1 MMKSMTG
8 FGRASASGK
17 TRDYTVEIRS
27 VNGRYFD
34 CSVRLPRD
42 LFPLEERVRSYIR
55 EKSQSRGKIDVTVT
69 FSRRAGAEGGRT
81 VDTEFVK
88 DYLAALRRLRDE
100 FGLPDDVTTMRVAAE
115 PGVFRNGDEEI
126 DPDAEWNAL
135 LPALSEACRVH
146 DGMRETEGKKIAS
159 DLLSKLSFVSGCVDE
174 IAGRSE
180 ENVRSFR
187 ERFENRLRQILS
199 DDRIT
204 PDENRIL
211 TECAIYADRVAIDEE
226 IVRLRSHISAFSEI
240 AGEGTPSGKKLDFL
254 LQEMNREI
262 NTVGSKCADAGIAR
276 TVVTV
281 KNELEKIREQIQ
293 NIE

>member
-8 FGRASASGK
+8 FGRASSNSE

-55 EKSQSRGKIDVTVT
+55 DKSQSRGKIDVTV
-69 FSRRAGAEGGRT
+69 SYARRAGTANGRAI
-81 VDTEFVK
+81 DTAFVT
-88 DYLAALRRLRDE
+88 DYLASLYRLRDE
-100 FGLPDDVTTMRVAAE
+100 FGLTDDITVTRVAQE
-115 PGVFRNGDEEI
+115 PGVFLSGDGEI
-126 DPDAEWNAL
+126 DPDAEWNAI
-135 LPALSEACRVH
+135 LPALTEACRVH
-146 DGMRETEGKKIAS
+146 SAMRESEGKKIDA
-159 DLLSKLSFVSGCVDE
+159 DLRAKLSFVSGCVDE
-174 IAGRSE
+174 IASRSD

-240 AGEGTPSGKKLDFL
+240 ASEKAPSGKKLDFL

>member
-8 FGRASASGK
+8 FGRACASGA

-42 LFPLEERVRSYIR
+42 LFPLEERVRSTIR

-69 FSRRAGAEGGRT
+69 FARRAGEGNGRAI
-81 VDTEFVK
+81 DTDFVR
-88 DYLAALRRLRDE
+88 DYLSALYRLRDE
-100 FGLPDDVTTMRVAAE
+100 FGLPDDISVMRVAAE
-115 PGVFRNGDEEI
+115 PGVFRTGDEEI
-126 DPDAEWNAL
+126 DLDAEWDAL
-135 LPALSEACRVH
+135 LPALTEACRIH
-146 DGMRETEGKKIAS
+146 DAMRTTEGTKIAD
-159 DLLSKLSFVSGCVDE
+159 DLAAKLSFVSDCVAE
-174 IAGRSE
+174 IAGRSD

-187 ERFENRLRQILS
+187 ERFEARLRQILS

-240 AGEGTPSGKKLDFL
+240 ADEKTPSGKKLDFL

-293 NIE
+293 NVE

>member
-8 FGRASASGK
+8 FGRACASGA

-42 LFPLEERVRSYIR
+42 LFPLEERVRSTIR

-69 FSRRAGAEGGRT
+69 FARRAGEGNGRAI
-81 VDTEFVK
+81 DTDFVR
-88 DYLAALRRLRDE
+88 DYLSALYRLRDE
-100 FGLPDDVTTMRVAAE
+100 FGLPDDISVMRVAAD
-115 PGVFRNGDEEI
+115 PGVFRTGDEEI
-126 DPDAEWNAL
+126 DLDAEWNAL
-135 LPALSEACRVH
+135 LPALTEACRIH
-146 DGMRETEGKKIAS
+146 DAMRTTEGKKIAD
-159 DLLSKLSFVSGCVDE
+159 DLAAKLSFVSDCVAE
-174 IAGRSE
+174 IAGRSD

-187 ERFENRLRQILS
+187 ERFETRLRQILS

-240 AGEGTPSGKKLDFL
+240 ADEKTPSGKKLDFL

-293 NIE
+293 NVE

>member
-8 FGRASASGK
+8 FGRATASGEK
-17 TRDYTVEIRS
+17 RDYTVEIRS

-42 LFPLEERVRSYIR
+42 LLVLEERVRGFVR
-55 EKSQSRGKIDVTVT
+55 DQAQSRGKIDVTVS
-69 FSRRAGAEGGRT
+69 FDRRPGASCARAI
-81 VDTEFVK
+81 DSDFVR
-88 DYLAALRRLRDE
+88 DYLASLYRLRDE
-100 FGLPDDVTTMRVAAE
+100 FGLADDITVTRVAAE
-115 PGVFRNGDEEI
+115 PGVFLSSEETV
-126 DPDAEWNAL
+126 DPDAEWKTL

-146 DGMRETEGKKIAS
+146 TAMRETEGKKIAA
-159 DLLSKLSFVSGCVDE
+159 DLTNKLGFVSECVE
-174 IAGRSE
+174 TIAGRSE
-180 ENVRSFR
+180 ENIGSFR
-187 ERFENRLRQILS
+187 EKFENRLRQILS
-199 DDRIT
+199 DERIT

-226 IVRLRSHISAFSEI
+226 IVRLKSHITAFSEI
-240 AGEGTPSGKKLDFL
+240 AGEAAPSGKKLDFL
-254 LQEMNREI
+254 MQEMNREI

-276 TVVTV
+276 LVVTV

>member
-8 FGRASASGK
+8 FGRASSNSE

-42 LFPLEERVRSYIR
+42 LFPLEERVRCYI
-55 EKSQSRGKIDVTVT
+55 KDNSQSRGKIDVSVS
-69 FSRRAGAEGGRT
+69 FARRAGAATGRAI
-81 VDTEFVK
+81 DSAFVS
-88 DYLAALRRLRDE
+88 DYLASLYRLRDE
-100 FGLPDDVTTMRVAAE
+100 FGLTDDITVTKVAEE
-115 PGVFRNGDEEI
+115 PGVFLSGEGET
-126 DPDAEWNAL
+126 DPDAEWNAI
-135 LPALSEACRVH
+135 LPALAEACRVH
-146 DGMRETEGKKIAS
+146 SAMRESEGKKIDA
-159 DLLSKLSFVSGCVDE
+159 DLTAKLSFVSGCVDE
-174 IAGRSE
+174 IASRSD

-187 ERFENRLRQILS
+187 ERFESRLRQILS

-240 AGEGTPSGKKLDFL
+240 AGEKAPSGKKLDFL

>member
-8 FGRASASGK
+8 FGRASSSSE

-55 EKSQSRGKIDVTVT
+55 DNSQSRGKIDVTVS
-69 FSRRAGAEGGRT
+69 FSRRAGAPSGRAI
-81 VDTEFVK
+81 DAAFVA
-88 DYLAALRRLRDE
+88 DYLASLYRLRDE
-100 FGLPDDVTTMRVAAE
+100 FGLTDDITVMRVAQE
-115 PGVFRNGDEEI
+115 SGVFQTSEGET
-126 DPDAEWNAL
+126 DPDAEWNAI
-135 LPALSEACRVH
+135 LPALTEACRVH
-146 DGMRETEGKKIAS
+146 SAMRESEGKKIDA
-159 DLLSKLSFVSGCVDE
+159 DLTAKLSFVSGCVDE
-174 IAGRSE
+174 IASRSD

-226 IVRLRSHISAFSEI
+226 IVRLRSHITAFSEI
-240 AGEGTPSGKKLDFL
+240 ASEKTPSGKKLDFL

-276 TVVTV
+276 LVVTV

>member
-8 FGRASASGK
+8 FGRASASGA

-42 LFPLEERVRSYIR
+42 LLPLEERVRGFVR
-55 EKSQSRGKIDVTVT
+55 DNAQARGKIDVTVS
-69 FSRRAGAEGGRT
+69 FARRAGAENGRAI
-81 VDTEFVK
+81 DAAFVR
-88 DYLAALRRLRDE
+88 DYLDALHRLRDE
-100 FGLPDDVTTMRVAAE
+100 FGLPDDITVTRVAAE
-115 PGVFRNGDEEI
+115 PGVFLSSEEGI
-126 DPDAEWNAL
+126 DPDAEWTAL
-135 LPALSEACRVH
+135 FPALTEACRVH
-146 DGMRETEGKKIAS
+146 TAMRTAEGKKIS
-159 DLLSKLSFVSGCVDE
+159 DDLTAKLAFVSGCVDE
-174 IAGRSE
+174 ISGRSE
-180 ENVRSFR
+180 ENIRSFR
-187 ERFENRLRQILS
+187 ERFEGRLRQILS
-199 DDRIT
+199 DERIT

-240 AGEGTPSGKKLDFL
+240 AGEKAPSGKKLDFL

-276 TVVTV
+276 LVVTV

>member
-8 FGRASASGK
+8 FGRASASGA

-34 CSVRLPRD
+34 CSVRLPRE
-42 LFPLEERVRSYIR
+42 LLVLEERVRGFVR
-55 EKSQSRGKIDVTVT
+55 DKAQSRGKIDVTVSFT
-69 FSRRAGAEGGRT
+69 RRAGSGNGRAID
-81 VDTEFVK
+81 VDFVS
-88 DYLAALRRLRDE
+88 DYIAALYRLRDE
-100 FGLPDDVTTMRVAAE
+100 FGLTDDVTVTRVAAE
-115 PGVFRNGDEEI
+115 PGVFLESEGEI
-126 DPDAEWNAL
+126 DPDAEWNAI
-135 LPALSEACRVH
+135 LPALAEACAIH
-146 DGMRETEGKKIAS
+146 TAMREKEGEKISA
-159 DLLSKLSFVSGCVDE
+159 DLFSKLDFVSDCVRQIE
-174 IAGRSE
+174 ERSE
-180 ENVRSFR
+180 TNIVSFR
-187 ERFENRLRQILS
+187 EKFEGRLRQILS
-199 DDRIT
+199 DERIT

-226 IVRLRSHISAFSEI
+226 IVRLRSHVSAFSEI
-240 AGEGTPSGKKLDFL
+240 ADEAAPSGKKLDFL

-276 TVVTV
+276 LVVTV

>member
-8 FGRASASGK
+8 FGRGSASGA

-42 LFPLEERVRSYIR
+42 LLPLEERVRGYIR
-55 EKSQSRGKIDVTVT
+55 DHVQARGKIDVTVS
-69 FSRRAGAEGGRT
+69 FVRRAGAPNSRT
-81 VDTEFVK
+81 VDSDFVR
-88 DYLAALRRLRDE
+88 DYLAALYRLRDE
-100 FGLPDDVTTMRVAAE
+100 FGLPDDVTVTKVAAE
-115 PGVFRNGDEEI
+115 PGVFLSAEEGI
-126 DPDAEWNAL
+126 DPDAEWE
-135 LPALSEACRVH
+135 ALSNSLAEASRAH
-146 DGMRETEGKKIAS
+146 SSMRESEGKKIAD
-159 DLLSKLSFVSGCVDE
+159 DLIAKLGFISGCVDE
-174 IAGRSE
+174 IAGRSD

-187 ERFENRLRQILS
+187 CRFETRLRQILS

-240 AGEGTPSGKKLDFL
+240 ANEGAPSGKKLDFL
-254 LQEMNREI
+254 MQEMNREI

-276 TVVTV
+276 IVVTV

>member
-81 VDTEFVK
+81 VDTEFVM
-88 DYLAALRRLRDE
+88 DYLAALRRLRDD
-100 FGLPDDVTTMRVAAE
+100 FGLPDDITTMRVAAE
-115 PGVFRNGDEEI
+115 PGVFGTGEGEI

-240 AGEGTPSGKKLDFL
+240 ADERTPSGKKLDFL

>member
-8 FGRASASGK
+8 FGRASASGT

-55 EKSQSRGKIDVTVT
+55 DKSQSRGKIDVTVT
-69 FSRRAGAEGGRT
+69 FTRRAGAEGGRT

-88 DYLAALRRLRDE
+88 DYLAALRRLRDD
-100 FGLPDDVTTMRVAAE
+100 FGLPDDITTMRVAAE
-115 PGVFRNGDEEI
+115 PGVFCTGEGEI
-126 DPDAEWNAL
+126 DLDAEWNAL

-174 IAGRSE
+174 IADRSE

-226 IVRLRSHISAFSEI
+226 IVRLRSHVSAFSEI
-240 AGEGTPSGKKLDFL
+240 ADEKTPSGKKLDFL

>member
-8 FGRASASGK
+8 FGRATAPGT
-17 TRDYTVEIRS
+17 TRDYTIEIRS

-42 LFPLEERVRSYIR
+42 LLPLEERVRGFVR
-55 EKSQSRGKIDVTVT
+55 DKAQTRGKIDVTVSFT
-69 FSRRAGAEGGRT
+69 FRAGGEHART
-81 VDTEFVK
+81 IDADYVR
-88 DYLAALRRLRDE
+88 DYLSALYRLRDE
-100 FGLPDDVTTMRVAAE
+100 FGLFDDITVSRVAAE
-115 PGVFRNGDEEI
+115 PGVFLSSDAEI

-135 LPALSEACRVH
+135 LPALSEACALH
-146 DGMRETEGKKIAS
+146 TAMREAEGKKISA
-159 DLLSKLSFVSGCVDE
+159 DLSAKLSFVSECVDT

-180 ENVRSFR
+180 ENIRSFR
-187 ERFENRLRQILS
+187 EKFENRLRQILS
-199 DDRIT
+199 DERIT

-226 IVRLRSHISAFSEI
+226 IVRLRSHIAAFSEI
-240 AGEGTPSGKKLDFL
+240 ADEKAPSGKKLDFL
-254 LQEMNREI
+254 MQEMNREI

-276 TVVTV
+276 LVVTV

>member
-88 DYLAALRRLRDE
+88 DYLAALRRLRDD
-100 FGLPDDVTTMRVAAE
+100 FGLPDDITTMRVAAE
-115 PGVFRNGDEEI
+115 PGVFGTGEGEI

-240 AGEGTPSGKKLDFL
+240 ADERTPSGKKLDFL

>member
-8 FGRASASGK
+8 FGRASASGT

-55 EKSQSRGKIDVTVT
+55 DKSQSRGKIDVTVT
-69 FSRRAGAEGGRT
+69 FTRRAGAEGGRT
-81 VDTEFVK
+81 VDTEFVA
-88 DYLAALRRLRDE
+88 DYLAALRRLRDD
-100 FGLPDDVTTMRVAAE
+100 FGLPDDITTMRVAAE
-115 PGVFRNGDEEI
+115 PGVFCTGEGEI
-126 DPDAEWNAL
+126 DLDAEWNAL

-174 IAGRSE
+174 IADRSE

-226 IVRLRSHISAFSEI
+226 IVRLRSHVSAFSEI
-240 AGEGTPSGKKLDFL
+240 ADEKTPSGKKLDFL

>member
-8 FGRASASGK
+8 FGRASASGS

-55 EKSQSRGKIDVTVT
+55 DKSQSRGKIDVTVT
-69 FSRRAGAEGGRT
+69 FTRRAGAEGGRT
-81 VDTEFVK
+81 VDTEFVA
-88 DYLAALRRLRDE
+88 DYLAALRRLRDD
-100 FGLPDDVTTMRVAAE
+100 FGLPDDITTMRVAAE
-115 PGVFRNGDEEI
+115 PGVFRTGEGEI
-126 DPDAEWNAL
+126 DLDAEWNAL
-135 LPALSEACRVH
+135 LPALSEACRIH
-146 DGMRETEGKKIAS
+146 AGMRETEGKKIAS

-240 AGEGTPSGKKLDFL
+240 ADEKTPSGKKLDFL

>member
-1 MMKSMTG
+1 MMAELLRSGNAPKILFLMMRS
-8 FGRASASGK
+8 FAS
-17 TRDYTVEIRS
+17 RS
-27 VNGRYFD
+27 D
-34 CSVRLPRD
+34 
-42 LFPLEERVRSYIR
+42 
-55 EKSQSRGKIDVTVT
+55 
-69 FSRRAGAEGGRT
+69 
-81 VDTEFVK
+81 
-88 DYLAALRRLRDE
+88 
-100 FGLPDDVTTMRVAAE
+100 
-115 PGVFRNGDEEI
+115 
-126 DPDAEWNAL
+126 
-135 LPALSEACRVH
+135 
-146 DGMRETEGKKIAS
+146 
-159 DLLSKLSFVSGCVDE
+159 
-174 IAGRSE
+174 

-226 IVRLRSHISAFSEI
+226 IVRLKSHISAFSEI
-240 AGEGTPSGKKLDFL
+240 ADEAAPSGKKLDFL

-276 TVVTV
+276 LVVTV

>member
-8 FGRASASGK
+8 FGRASASGT

-55 EKSQSRGKIDVTVT
+55 DKSQSRGKIDVTVT
-69 FSRRAGAEGGRT
+69 FTRRAGAEGGRT
-81 VDTEFVK
+81 VDTEFVA
-88 DYLAALRRLRDE
+88 DYLAALRRLRDD
-100 FGLPDDVTTMRVAAE
+100 FGLPDDITAMKVAAE
-115 PGVFRNGDEEI
+115 PGVFRTGEGEI
-126 DPDAEWNAL
+126 DLDAEWNAL

-174 IAGRSE
+174 IADRSE
-180 ENVRSFR
+180 ENVRSLR

-226 IVRLRSHISAFSEI
+226 IVRLRSHVSAFTEI
-240 AGEGTPSGKKLDFL
+240 ADEKTPSGKKLDFL

>member
-8 FGRASASGK
+8 FGRACASGA

-42 LFPLEERVRSYIR
+42 LFPLEERVRSTIR

-69 FSRRAGAEGGRT
+69 FARRAGEGNGRAI
-81 VDTEFVK
+81 DTDFVR
-88 DYLAALRRLRDE
+88 DYLSALYRLRDE
-100 FGLPDDVTTMRVAAE
+100 FGLPDDISVMRVAAE
-115 PGVFRNGDEEI
+115 PGVFRTGDEEI
-126 DPDAEWNAL
+126 DLDAEWDAL
-135 LPALSEACRVH
+135 LPALTEACRIH
-146 DGMRETEGKKIAS
+146 DAMRTTEGKKIAD
-159 DLLSKLSFVSGCVDE
+159 DLAAKLSFVSDCVAE
-174 IAGRSE
+174 IAGRSD

-187 ERFENRLRQILS
+187 ERFEARLRQILS

-240 AGEGTPSGKKLDFL
+240 ADEKTPSGKKLDFL

-293 NIE
+293 NVE

>member
-88 DYLAALRRLRDE
+88 DYLAALRRLRDD
-100 FGLPDDVTTMRVAAE
+100 FGLPDDITTMRVAAE
-115 PGVFRNGDEEI
+115 PGVFCTGEGEI

>member
-8 FGRASASGK
+8 FGRASASGT

-55 EKSQSRGKIDVTVT
+55 DKSQSRGKIDVTVT
-69 FSRRAGAEGGRT
+69 FTRRAGAEGSRT
-81 VDTEFVK
+81 VDTEFVA
-88 DYLAALRRLRDE
+88 DYLAALRRLRDD
-100 FGLPDDVTTMRVAAE
+100 FGLPDDITAMKVAAE
-115 PGVFRNGDEEI
+115 PGVFCTGEGEI
-126 DPDAEWNAL
+126 DLDAEWNAL

-174 IAGRSE
+174 IADRSE

-226 IVRLRSHISAFSEI
+226 IVRLRSHVSAFSEI
-240 AGEGTPSGKKLDFL
+240 ADEKTPSGKKLDFL

>member
-1 MMKSMTG
+1 MKSMTG
-8 FGRASASGK
+8 FGRASASGAN
-17 TRDYTVEIRS
+17 RDYTVEIRS

-42 LFPLEERVRSYIR
+42 LLALEERVRGFVR
-55 EKSQSRGKIDVTVT
+55 EKAQTRGKIDVTVS
-69 FSRRAGAEGGRT
+69 FARRAGSENVRT
-81 VDTEFVK
+81 VDT
-88 DYLAALRRLRDE
+88 DYVRSYLDALYRLRDE
-100 FGLPDDVTTMRVAAE
+100 FNLPDDISVMRVAAD
-115 PGVFRNGDEEI
+115 PGVFVSSEEAI
-126 DPDAEWNAL
+126 DPDAEWASL
-135 LPALSEACRVH
+135 LPALSGACEAH
-146 DGMRETEGKKIAS
+146 TAMRTAEGKKIAD
-159 DLLSKLSFVSGCVDE
+159 DLSAKLSFVSGCVE
-174 IAGRSE
+174 KISGRSE
-180 ENVRSFR
+180 ENIGSFR

-199 DDRIT
+199 DERIT

-240 AGEGTPSGKKLDFL
+240 AGEAAPSGKKLDFL

-276 TVVTV
+276 LVVTV

>member
-8 FGRASASGK
+8 FGRASASGS

-42 LFPLEERVRSYIR
+42 LLALEERVRSFVR
-55 EKSQSRGKIDVTVT
+55 DKAQARGKIDVTVS
-69 FSRRAGAEGGRT
+69 FARRAGCDNARA
-81 VDTEFVK
+81 VDT
-88 DYLAALRRLRDE
+88 DYVRAYLSALYRLRDE
-100 FGLPDDVTTMRVAAE
+100 FDLPDDISVMRVAAD
-115 PGVFRNGDEEI
+115 PAVFVSSEEGI
-126 DPDAEWNAL
+126 DPDAEWNAI
-135 LPALSEACRVH
+135 LPALTEACAVH
-146 DGMRETEGKKIAS
+146 TAMRTAEGKKIAD
-159 DLLSKLSFVSGCVDE
+159 DLSAKLAFVSGCVDE
-174 IAGRSE
+174 ITGRSE
-180 ENVRSFR
+180 ENIGSFR

-199 DDRIT
+199 DERIT

-226 IVRLRSHISAFSEI
+226 VVRLRSHISAFSEI
-240 AGEGTPSGKKLDFL
+240 AGEAAPSGKKLDFL

-276 TVVTV
+276 LVVTV

>member
-8 FGRASASGK
+8 FGRAISSGA

-42 LFPLEERVRSYIR
+42 LFALEERVRGFVR
-55 EKSQSRGKIDVTVT
+55 DKAQARGKIDVTVS
-69 FSRRAGAEGGRT
+69 FARRAGSENART
-81 VDTEFVK
+81 VDT
-88 DYLAALRRLRDE
+88 DYVRSYLSALYRLRDE
-100 FGLPDDVTTMRVAAE
+100 FNLPDDISVMRVAAD
-115 PGVFRNGDEEI
+115 PAVFVSSEEGI
-126 DPDAEWNAL
+126 DPDAEWNAI
-135 LPALSEACRVH
+135 LPALSGACAAH
-146 DGMRETEGKKIAS
+146 TAMRTAEGKKIAD
-159 DLLSKLSFVSGCVDE
+159 DLFAKLTFVSGCVDE
-174 IAGRSE
+174 ISGLSD
-180 ENVRSFR
+180 ENIRSFR
-187 ERFENRLRQILS
+187 ERFEGRLRQILS
-199 DDRIT
+199 DERVT

-240 AGEGTPSGKKLDFL
+240 AGEAAPSGKKLEFL

-276 TVVTV
+276 LVVTV

>member
-8 FGRASASGK
+8 FGRASSSGD

-34 CSVRLPRD
+34 CSVRLPRE
-42 LFPLEERVRSYIR
+42 LLPLEEKIRGFVRD
-55 EKSQSRGKIDVTVT
+55 KDQARGKIDVTV
-69 FSRRAGAEGGRT
+69 SCVRRPGAENART
-81 VDTEFVK
+81 VDVGFVRE
-88 DYLAALRRLRDE
+88 YLAALYRLRDE
-100 FGLPDDVTTMRVAAE
+100 FGLPDDITVTRVAAE
-115 PGVFRNGDEEI
+115 PGVFVSTDAGI

-135 LPALSEACRVH
+135 LPALTEACAVH
-146 DGMRETEGKKIAS
+146 AAMRATEGKKIDD
-159 DLLSKLSFVSGCVDE
+159 DLSEKLAFVSECVRM
-174 IAGRSE
+174 IAELSDG
-180 ENVRSFR
+180 NVRSFR
-187 ERFENRLRQILS
+187 EKFENRLRQILS
-199 DDRIT
+199 DERIT
-204 PDENRIL
+204 PDENRVL

-226 IVRLRSHISAFSEI
+226 IVRLRSHITAFREI
-240 AGEGTPSGKKLDFL
+240 ADEKAPSGKKLDFL

-276 TVVTV
+276 LVVTV

>member
-8 FGRASASGK
+8 FGRASASGT

-55 EKSQSRGKIDVTVT
+55 DKSQSRGKIDVTVT
-69 FSRRAGAEGGRT
+69 FTRRAGAEGGRT

-88 DYLAALRRLRDE
+88 DYLAALRRLRDD
-100 FGLPDDVTTMRVAAE
+100 FGLPDDITTMRVAAE
-115 PGVFRNGDEEI
+115 PGVFCTGEGEI
-126 DPDAEWNAL
+126 DLDAEWNAL

-174 IAGRSE
+174 IADRSE

-226 IVRLRSHISAFSEI
+226 IVRLRSHVSAFTEI
-240 AGEGTPSGKKLDFL
+240 ADEKTPSGKKLDFL